1 MTITDFQEATAQRI
15 LHIFKN
21 MGHRRVLL
29 ADEVGLG
36 KTMVAKRVIDLVK
49 EWHKQKGDYFFK
61 VVYICSNINIADQNI
76 EKLGVANKMNIN
88 QSRLSMQHLFITLA
102 NKDIRDTAQKTDMP
116 ESIIPLTPS
125 TSFRLTNSLGTA
137 YERALMFD
145 ILKHD
150 TRLVAKEEELFDFFS
165 GDVKNWDDIVTYYDN
180 EINYCRNCKVNDTE
194 VNYLDYMLVQI
205 KALVSDETCKEL
217 CKCDEQFEG

>member
-1 MTITDFQEATAQRI
+1 MTTTDFQEATAQRI
-15 LHIFKN
+15 LHIFKD

-49 EWHKQKGDYFFK
+49 EWHKQDGDDFFK

-76 EKLGVANKMNIN
+76 EKLGIANKMNIN

-102 NKDIRDTAQKTDMP
+102 NKDIRDNAQNVDMP

-137 YERALMFD
+137 HERALMFD

-150 TRLVAKEEELFDFFS
+150 DRLANKENELYDFFS
-165 GDVKNWDDIVTYYDN
+165 ADVKNWDDLVTYYDN
-180 EINYCRNCKVNDTE
+180 EINKCSHYP
-194 VNYLDYMLVQI
+194 L
-205 KALVSDETCKEL
+205 AEL
-217 CKCDEQFEG
+217 I